1 MRSTKTGEKCLQIRE
16 YITRDGFGEGKT
28 VIVFKNMGS
37 LKKKTKKN
45 MGSEFKQTW
54 IQSSTNYY

>member
-1 MRSTKTGEKCLQIRE
+1 MQIRE